1 MAEPERD
8 ALEERVLVLAPTA
21 RDATSSRD
29 LLAGASVPSFLC
41 GTIADVCR
49 EIDLGAGA
57 AIVTA
62 ESVLG
67 DKAGCLAQRLKSQPP
82 WSDLPVIVLTTPE
95 PDSPRLLRLLEDVG
109 PMMLMKRPVQV
120 STLLSAIRTALRD
133 RRRQYRVRDLL
144 TERDRMV
151 ETLRA
156 EREEL
161 VKRSDRLR
169 LLWETASVLLTSEE
183 PAAMLRGLFGMI
195 AAHLGLDVY
204 FNYMIDETGDVLR
217 LESSA
222 GIPEDMV
229 RTMDRLAI
237 GQAIC
242 GTVAETG
249 EAMVIPDVAKC
260 NDPRLSNLKRMG
272 VRFFACNPLRAGG
285 RVLGTLS
292 FGSRLRDRFDD
303 DELDFFRT
311 ITHYVTVAYE
321 RLRFIR
327 ELRDADRKKDDFIA
341 LLAHE
346 LRNPLA
352 PLRNGL
358 QVLRLSEER
367 TVRERSQEM
376 MERQLSHMVRL
387 IDDLMDV
394 SRISRNKME
403 LRRERVDL
411 ADVVSSAVETVRGS
425 IEKARHELIVSL
437 PVRPVLLDA
446 DLTRLAQV
454 LSNLLTNSAKYTPPG
469 GTISL
474 TAETRGGAVEI
485 TVRDTGIGIPAEA
498 LPTIFDMF
506 SQVDRPM
513 ERATGGLGIGL
524 ALVKG
529 LVEMHGGTVNAAS
542 EGAGLGSTF
551 SISLPTL
558 LPEEVQP
565 SEVHDQGHGSL
576 DSPRRIL
583 VVDDNRDGAESL
595 VEMLR
600 LLGNEVLTAHDGLQA
615 IERAGEFRPDVI
627 LMDIGMPHLNG
638 LEATRRIRA
647 QAWGN
652 TMKVIAVTG
661 WGQEA
666 DRERSRTAGCDGHLV
681 KPVGL
686 ADLQRLLADLP
697 PAVATAIASEA

>member
-1 MAEPERD
+1 MAERERD

-21 RDATSSRD
+21 RDAASSRD
-29 LLAGASVPSFLC
+29 LLAGAGVPSFLC

-49 EIDLGAGA
+49 EIDRGAGL

-67 DKAGCLAQRLKSQPP
+67 DKEGCLAQRIKSQPP

-95 PDSPRLLRLLEDVG
+95 PDSPKLLKVLDGVG

-144 TERDRMV
+144 AERDRMV

-161 VKRSDRLR
+161 VKRTGRLR

-183 PAAMLRGLFGMI
+183 PAAMLRGLFGKI

-204 FNYMIDETGDVLR
+204 FNYMIDESGDGLR

-222 GIPEDMV
+222 GIPEEMV
-229 RTMDRLAI
+229 RLMGRLAF

-242 GTVAETG
+242 GTVAESG
-249 EAMVIPDVAKC
+249 EAMVIPDITTC
-260 NDPRLSNLKRMG
+260 DDPRLANLKRMG
-272 VRFFACNPLRAGG
+272 VRFFACNPLRAEG

-321 RLRFIR
+321 RLRFVR

-358 QVLRLSEER
+358 QVLRLSEEGS
-367 TVRERSQEM
+367 VRDRSQQM

-403 LRRERVDL
+403 LRRAPVEL

-437 PVRPVLLDA
+437 PGRPVRLDA

-454 LSNLLTNSAKYTPPG
+454 FSNLLTNSAKYTPAG
-469 GTISL
+469 GKIWL
-474 TAETRGGAVEI
+474 TAATRGGAVEV

-498 LPTIFDMF
+498 LPRIFDMF
-506 SQVDRPM
+506 SQVDRSM
-513 ERATGGLGIGL
+513 ERAAGGLGIGL

-529 LVEMHGGTVNAAS
+529 LVEMHDGTVTAAS
-542 EGAGLGSTF
+542 AGPGRGSTF
-551 SISLPTL
+551 TISLPM
-558 LPEEVQP
+558 LPAEEAAA
-565 SEVHDQGHGSL
+565 HDAPDLDHGSP
-576 DSPRRIL
+576 DPPRRIL

-615 IERAGEFRPDVI
+615 IERAGQFRPDVI
-627 LMDIGMPHLNG
+627 LMDIGMPLLNG
-638 LEATRRIRA
+638 LEATRRIRE
-647 QAWGN
+647 QAWGS

-661 WGQEA
+661 WGQDA

-686 ADLQRLLADLP
+686 ADLQRLLAELRP
-697 PAVATAIASEA
+697 VIASA